1 MLLERKELLEHEL
14 RKARQIAAAFYVN
27 QVVLGEQCSEED
39 SAEYNRLVEKIS
51 GILQELST
59 IREMIEN
66 GETL

>member
-27 QVVLGEQCSEED
+27 QVVLGEQRSEED